1 MKQVWIVLSLLLVLL
16 LQGSWH
22 SADAMPAQQNADEG
36 VCAALPQPTGRVISV
51 SDVSGLV
58 GAVNSAVDGDTIS
71 IADGVYNLSGQYLW
85 IDTPNVTLRSA
96 SGNRDAVILD
106 SNYNTG
112 FGETITI
119 EASNVTIADLTI
131 REAYTHPIHVI
142 STTSAPTDNTLIYN
156 VHIIDPGEQ
165 AIKINPVAGG
175 HYTDNGMVACSHI
188 ELTDSGRTHIRNN
201 CYTGGV
207 DAHQSRDW
215 VIRDNRIE
223 GFWCDAGLS
232 EHAVHFWRASR
243 DTIVERNLLF
253 NNARGVGFGLDTTGN
268 ARTYTDDPCPTAVGY
283 VDHYGGIVRN
293 NFILASSGALFASDS
308 GFDCG
313 ICLWNACNARA
324 GHNTL
329 YTANPSETFSMIEWR
344 FLNTRATIAN
354 NLVTN
359 LPDNHELF
367 ARDGAGGTYYGNMTT
382 AQASW
387 FVNASAGDLHLL
399 PAAASAID
407 LVRAP
412 SFVSDDYDAQPRP
425 EGTLSDVGADEDM
438 DPALV
443 PVTNLRVT
451 QAVQV
456 GDTLT
461 ITLTW
466 TPPQDAVSI
475 EIRMAQQLINDGN
488 WGAATVLTDSLP
500 GDSATYTTDVPYTD
514 GTIYFALKTSNA
526 EEEWSLL
533 SNNAFWPSVD
543 VFLPLVLS

>member
-1 MKQVWIVLSLLLVLL
+1 M
-16 LQGSWH
+16 
-22 SADAMPAQQNADEG
+22 AAQQNADEG
-36 VCAALPQPTGRVISV
+36 VCAALPQPTGRVVSV
-51 SDVSGLV
+51 SDVSSLV

-71 IADGVYNLSGQYLW
+71 IADGVYNLGGQYLW
-85 IDTPNVTLRSA
+85 IDIPNITLRSA
-96 SGNRDAVILD
+96 SGNRDAVVLD
-106 SNYNTG
+106 SNYNANSG
-112 FGETITI
+112 KETITI
-119 EASNVTIADLTI
+119 AASNVTIADLSV
-131 REAYTHPIHVI
+131 REAYTHPIHVV
-142 STTSAPTDNTLIYN
+142 STTSAPTDNTFIYN

-165 AIKINPVAGG
+165 AIKINPNPGG

-223 GFWCDAGLS
+223 GFWCQNGLS

-243 DTIVERNLLF
+243 DTIVERNLLL
-253 NNARGVGFGLDTTGN
+253 NNARGVGFGLDTAGSV
-268 ARTYTDDPCPTAVGY
+268 RTYTDDPCPTAVGY
-283 VDHYGGIVRN
+283 VDHYGGIIRN
-293 NFILASSGALFASDS
+293 NFISASSGVLFASDS

-329 YTANPSETFSMIEWR
+329 YTANPAETFSMIEWR

-354 NLVTN
+354 NLTN
-359 LPDNHELF
+359 YNRLV
-367 ARDGAGGTYYGNMTT
+367 ARDGAGGTSFGNVTT
-382 AQASW
+382 AQAIW

-399 PAAASAID
+399 SAAASVID
-407 LVRAP
+407 HARAP
-412 SFVSDDYDAQPRP
+412 SFVGDDYDAQPRP
-425 EGTLSDVGADEDM
+425 EGTLSDVGADEIM

-451 QAVQV
+451 QAVLV
-456 GDTLT
+456 GDTVT

-475 EIRMAQQLINDGN
+475 EIRMAEQLINNGN
-488 WGAATVLTDSLP
+488 WDVATVLTDSLP
-500 GDSATYTTDVPYTD
+500 GDSATYTTDVPYND
-514 GTIYFALKTSNA
+514 GTIYFALRTSNA

-543 VFLPLVLS
+543 VFLPLVLR